1 MQALPVIV
9 GFGGYNAAGR
19 SSSHQAFR
27 RLVLESLSQE
37 EQEQTIVSLACL
49 MKLVSW
55 NEQFYTDYQEDSLTQ
70 TQVAKKYKDLVLKG
84 TLIRRLE
91 DNLFDPKKVY
101 GHKRVVV
108 ESKDKKNIFL

>member
-37 EQEQTIVSLACL
+37 EQEQTIASLACL

-55 NEQFYTDYQEDSLTQ
+55 NDQFYTDYQEENLTQ
-70 TQVAKKYKDLVLKG
+70 TQVAKKYKDCR
-84 TLIRRLE
+84 TM
-91 DNLFDPKKVY
+91 DAT
-101 GHKRVVV
+101 
-108 ESKDKKNIFL
+108 

>member
-37 EQEQTIVSLACL
+37 EQEQTIASLACL

-55 NEQFYTDYQEDSLTQ
+55 NDQFYTDYQDFILLISYHSPELLFAVSDFTSL
-70 TQVAKKYKDLVLKG
+70 Y
-84 TLIRRLE
+84 
-91 DNLFDPKKVY
+91 
-101 GHKRVVV
+101 
-108 ESKDKKNIFL
+108 

>member
-55 NEQFYTDYQEDSLTQ
+55 NDNFTQ
-70 TQVAKKYKDLVLKG
+70 IIKKTVLH
-84 TLIRRLE
+84 RL
-91 DNLFDPKKVY
+91 K
-101 GHKRVVV
+101 
-108 ESKDKKNIFL
+108 